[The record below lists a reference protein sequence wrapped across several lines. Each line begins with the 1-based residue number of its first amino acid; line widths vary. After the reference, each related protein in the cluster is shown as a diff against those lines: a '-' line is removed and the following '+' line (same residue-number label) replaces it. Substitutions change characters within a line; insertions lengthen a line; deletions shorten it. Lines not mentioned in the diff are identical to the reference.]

1 MEGNNEFF
9 TYIDSD
15 KLCDLIHSAEE
26 SVIFAAPGIWEDVS
40 IALTAASGRLGR
52 EMMIVCLDVN
62 EQTMRL
68 GYGEIEA
75 IQQLKVNNVVVNHIE
90 HLRFALII
98 VDGNGYSFSPTAHY
112 LESEQSTS
120 LGFNAIKL
128 TAEQVREATTRLS
141 PAAKAIALATCTD
154 EQQRG
159 LIEAIEPDMANN
171 PIDDIAVE
179 QIGTS
184 LKKVP
189 PAEFDISRQ
198 VRVYSS
204 YLQYVEVKMTGAAI
218 QRQKISMPKV
228 FQSLGEDNKALE
240 GRLKTSFDLLAKD
253 NELSSKA
260 LEEQIKELRDDFT
273 PSLGKKHGRVM
284 LKSNKNVFNKELE
297 ALKDNLKK
305 HAENVEKNLQKS
317 INESVSKIA
326 QYYLPLVLKNPPN
339 KLKGALGMYADNEE
353 EVLVWITSQLEM
365 VFPNAEQMI
374 GKMEVS
380 VIHKDVT
387 YENLN
392 DHEFL
397 ASVKKSFPYV
407 NWDKAHQEY
416 LAASEKDLRN

>member
-1 MEGNNEFF
+1 MDEKQFF
-9 TYIDSD
+9 TFIDSD
-15 KLCDLIHSAEE
+15 KLCELIHCAEK
-26 SVIFAAPGIWEDVS
+26 SVIYVAPGLWDNTS
-40 IALTAASGRLGR
+40 IALTKAAVKLGR
-52 EMMIVCLDVN
+52 EMVIVCLDVN

-68 GYGEIEA
+68 GYGNIEA
-75 IQQLKVNNVVVNHIE
+75 VQQLKVNNLLINHIE
-90 HLRFALII
+90 HLRFALIV
-98 VDGNGYSFSPTAHY
+98 VDGQGYSFTPTALY

-128 TAEQVREATTRLS
+128 TPEQIKEATARLS
-141 PAAKAIALATCTD
+141 PAAKAIALATCTNE
-154 EQQRG
+154 EQ
-159 LIEAIEPDMANN
+159 IEAIAAIEPDMANN
-171 PIDDIAVE
+171 PVADIIVE
-179 QIGTS
+179 EIGTA

-260 LEEQIKELRDDFT
+260 LEDQIKELRDDFT

-284 LKSNKNVFNKELE
+284 LKSNKALFNKELE
-297 ALKDNLKK
+297 VLKENLKK
-305 HAENVEKNLQKS
+305 HAENVEQNLQTS
-317 INESVSKIA
+317 IDDSVNKIGN
-326 QYYLPLVLKNPPN
+326 YYLPLVIKNPPN
-339 KLKGALGMYADNEE
+339 KLRGALGMYADEEE
-353 EVLVWITSQLEM
+353 EVLVWIIRQLKM

-374 GKMEVS
+374 GKMEIS

-397 ASVKKSFPYV
+397 VSVKKAFPDV

-416 LAASEKDLRN
+416 LAASEKESA